1 MFDFI
6 KNIGGKKSNNDG
18 STAPKVKKAKGY
30 FLELD
35 ETGNTKST
43 APAKQSEATKAESVA
58 EVKQAEA
65 TPTAPAEPAA
75 PVAVTAEAP
84 KAETKPEAK
93 KPEATK
99 APTAAATV
107 KIEAQPNPPAPAA
120 SNGKVEPQA
129 ELTFAPNYLLP
140 KSTNSRRRPG
150 PSMNTFLDM
159 ARQVKTR

>member
-35 ETGNTKST
+35 ETGSTKS
-43 APAKQSEATKAESVA
+43 AASAKQSEAKKAEAAA
-58 EVKQAEA
+58 EIKQPEA
-65 TPTAPAEPAA
+65 ASTAST
-75 PVAVTAEAP
+75 AVTVEAP
-84 KAETKPEAK
+84 KAEVAPVDKKPEAK
-93 KPEATK
+93 KTA
-99 APTAAATV
+99 AAAATV
-107 KIEAQPNPPAPAA
+107 KIEAQPNPPVA

-140 KSTNSRRRPG
+140 KASNSRRRPG
-150 PSMNTFLDM
+150 PSMDTFRDM
-159 ARQVKTR
+159 ARQVKNPG

>member
-18 STAPKVKKAKGY
+18 STSPKVKKAKGY

-35 ETGNTKST
+35 ETGSTKSA
-43 APAKQSEATKAESVA
+43 APAKQPEAPKAESV
-58 EVKQAEA
+58 EVKQPEA
-65 TPTAPAEPAA
+65 TPSAPT
-75 PVAVTAEAP
+75 AVTAEAP
-84 KAETKPEAK
+84 KAETKTEAK

-99 APTAAATV
+99 APVTAATV
-107 KIEAQPNPPAPAA
+107 KIEAQPNPPAP
-120 SNGKVEPQA
+120 SNGKVENQSDS
-129 ELTFAPNYLLP
+129 TFAPNYLLP

-150 PSMNTFLDM
+150 PNMNSFLDM